1 MKLHKNF
8 LYNSFSKGFVVKA
21 DSQLAS
27 RIREHTERSLNTMR
41 DISLEALNVAQSLER
56 YIMVSGVDKL
66 SPLVLHCLYRAAF
79 WLSYLAAT
87 NREDRFVIG
96 RAILDRVFKTLSLR
110 WKAAGMYKSLLS
122 AHSPYQFVTI
132 GTYLE
137 ILEKVD
143 RDNIAN
149 R

>member
-8 LYNSFSKGFVVKA
+8 LYYSFRPGFVDKA

-27 RIREHTERSLNTMR
+27 RIHEHTERSFNTMR
-41 DISLEALNVAQSLER
+41 DTSLQALNLAQSLER
-56 YIMVSGVDKL
+56 NIVISGIDKL

-87 NREDRFVIG
+87 NGEDRFVIG
-96 RAILDRVFKTLSLR
+96 RSILDRVLKALSLR
-110 WKAAGMYKSLLS
+110 WKAAGMYNTSLL
-122 AHSPYQFVTI
+122 FVQGSYRFDTNR
-132 GTYLE
+132 Y
-137 ILEKVD
+137 ILGD
-143 RDNIAN
+143 SRDC